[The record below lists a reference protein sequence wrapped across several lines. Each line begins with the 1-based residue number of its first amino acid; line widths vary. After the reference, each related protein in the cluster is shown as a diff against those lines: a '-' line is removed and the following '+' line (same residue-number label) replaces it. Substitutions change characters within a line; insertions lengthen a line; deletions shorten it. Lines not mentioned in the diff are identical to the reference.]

1 MKTYEEKKRD
11 LYEKM
16 KEYTK
21 EDICIAFSGGV
32 DSSLLLML
40 AKECMKQQKKAGNIH
55 AVTFHTVLHPPCD
68 LEIAQKVAKEAGA
81 VHKVVFVNELEQEE
95 IRFNPKDRCY
105 LCKKTLFQKLL
116 EYAKSQGIS
125 VVMEGTNEDDLH
137 VYRPGL
143 AAVRELGVKSPLAE
157 AHLTKPEV
165 RALARKE
172 GISVANRPAAPCLAT
187 RLPYGSELNFEVLKK
202 IDEGEQYMKSLGF
215 EIVRIRL
222 HGNVTRIEVPV
233 AEFGKFMEQ
242 REAVLAKLKE
252 LGFVYVTLDMEGFR
266 SGSMDVDAHDA

>member
-1 MKTYEEKKRD
+1 MTIHDKYRVLQENLKA
-11 LYEKM
+11 LGSVAV
-16 KEYTK
+16 
-21 EDICIAFSGGV
+21 AFSSGV
-32 DSSLLLML
+32 DSTFLL
-40 AKECMKQQKKAGNIH
+40 KAAQEALGDKVI
-55 AVTFHTVLHPPCD
+55 AVTASSCSFP
-68 LEIAQKVAKEAGA
+68 KR
-81 VHKVVFVNELEQEE
+81 ELEEAKAFCEKNGICQIIVESEE
-95 IRFNPKDRCY
+95 LDIDGFRQNPKNRCY
-105 LCKKTLFQKLL
+105 LCKKSLFEKLL
-116 EYAKSQGIS
+116 AYADEAGAETIL
-125 VVMEGTNEDDLH
+125 EGTNEDDLN

-143 AAVRELGVKSPLAE
+143 VAVRELGVKSPLAE

-165 RALARKE
+165 RALAKKE

-187 RLPYGSELNFEVLKK
+187 RLPYGSELDFEVLKK

-266 SGSMDVDAHDA
+266 SGSMDVDVDK